1 MPDIIQQIREA
12 LAAGENADILHTL
25 LPELLKAADEGKIV
39 GLPCKV
45 RDKGYILIPSYSTGS
60 QLLGILPAPIEIVEM
75 AVWGIEIRNGS
86 IWVTDGDRYS
96 GELGKTVFFTRE
108 EAEKALKERGT

>member
-12 LAAGENADILHTL
+12 LATGENADILHTL

-39 GLPCKV
+39 ELPCKAG
-45 RDKGYILIPSYSTGS
+45 DKGYILIPSYSTGS
-60 QLLGILPAPIEIVEM
+60 QLLGILPAPIEIAEM

-86 IWVTDGDRYS
+86 IWITDGDRYS
-96 GELGKTVFFTRE
+96 GEFGKTVFLTE
-108 EAEKALKERGT
+108 CEAEAHLKNV